1 MQASTYLLSM
11 DGDRCTIDNHNEGTT
26 IKTVEERI
34 LDAAMVIFSKN
45 GYNGATTIKI
55 AEKAGVNEITIFRK
69 FKSKENLLKTVIQ
82 KNQSETLETL
92 DYILCM
98 EKSADVEDCIK
109 TLGITLNQF
118 LDERM
123 DFVFMMATEGRKR
136 PEIMD
141 LFTQFRRKLIGHLSE
156 YFQEQINQGNI
167 RKLDPDLLAMTLF
180 NFIFSKSLSVK
191 IFKDN
196 LIKDDLEVYGEYTD
210 IFMRGIAL

>member
-1 MQASTYLLSM
+1 
-11 DGDRCTIDNHNEGTT
+11 
-26 IKTVEERI
+26 
-34 LDAAMVIFSKN
+34 MVIFSKN

-98 EKSADVEDCIK
+98 EKSADVEDCIR

-156 YFQEQINQGNI
+156 YFREQVNQGNI

>member
-1 MQASTYLLSM
+1 M

-141 LFTQFRRKLIGHLSE
+141 LFTE
-156 YFQEQINQGNI
+156 
-167 RKLDPDLLAMTLF
+167 
-180 NFIFSKSLSVK
+180 
-191 IFKDN
+191 
-196 LIKDDLEVYGEYTD
+196 
-210 IFMRGIAL
+210 